1 VSLFVEPRLS
11 VLANGVRIVTETM
24 PSVASA
30 ALGIYVGAGARA
42 ESAREHGI
50 AHLLEHM
57 AFKGTRRRSARAI
70 VEEIEAVGG
79 DINAATSMEDTGYYA
94 RTLSADAGLGLD
106 ILADI
111 VTDSVL
117 EPTELKREQTV
128 IRQEIAAV
136 QDTPDDLVFE
146 HLQAAAFAGHTLG
159 RSILGT
165 DESVSSFTRAD
176 VQDFLGHHYRG
187 SRTIV
192 AAAGDIDHDALVAR
206 AEESLAGLPA
216 LAPAP
221 VEPAR
226 FVGGKIREERDLE
239 QVNIAIAF
247 PGVSIRDERVYAARV
262 FASVLG
268 GGMAS
273 RLFQEVREK
282 RGLCYTVSAFHWA
295 YSDIGLLGMHAGTDP
310 DDAPTLVPLLVE
322 ELEKA
327 ARGVSAAEVAR
338 AKAQLKAS
346 LLMSLESPAARADR
360 LARQLLVFGETRSI
374 QAITAAVDAV
384 DVDQVRAFGASALA
398 SGTSAFASVGPI
410 RERELL

>member
-1 VSLFVEPRLS
+1 MSLFVEPRLT
-11 VLANGVRIVTETM
+11 VLPNGVRIATETM
-24 PSVASA
+24 PSVASV

-42 ESAREHGI
+42 EGTREHGM

-57 AFKGTRRRSARAI
+57 AFKGTRRRSAHAI

-79 DINAATSMEDTGYYA
+79 DINAATSMEDTAYYA
-94 RTLSADAGLGLD
+94 RALSADTALGLD

-111 VTDSVL
+111 VTNSAL
-117 EPTELKREQTV
+117 EPAELKREQTV

-146 HLQAAAFAGHTLG
+146 HLQAAAFSGQTLG

-176 VQDFLGHHYRG
+176 VQGFLDHHYRG
-187 SRTIV
+187 SRVIV
-192 AAAGDIDHDALVAR
+192 AAAGDVDHDTLVAQAR
-206 AEESLAGLPA
+206 ESLASLPA
-216 LAPAP
+216 LAPPLA
-221 VEPAR
+221 EPAR
-226 FVGGKIREERDLE
+226 FVGGKMREERDLE
-239 QVNIAIAF
+239 QVNVALAF

-262 FASVLG
+262 FANVLG

-310 DDAPTLVPLLVE
+310 NDAPTLVPLLLE

-327 ARGVSAAEVAR
+327 VCGVTAAEVAR

-374 QAITAAVDAV
+374 QAITAAVEAV
-384 DVDQVRAFGASALA
+384 DVDQVRAFGAAAVA
-398 SGTSAFASVGPI
+398 SGTAAFASVGPLGEI
-410 RERELL
+410 DVI